1 MLLPYFIYRKQKL
14 LKFMKFITYFLL
26 TKKSFW
32 DSVLKENFVN
42 QYHGKLLQDFYSVSE
57 LINWL
62 VSILL

>member
-32 DSVLKENFVN
+32 VSVSKENFVN
-42 QYHGKLLQDFYSVSE
+42 QYHGKLLQDF
-57 LINWL
+57 
-62 VSILL
+62 

>member
-32 DSVLKENFVN
+32 VSVLKENFVN